1 MYSEHANNAA
11 GAVCMS
17 ASLPVPVNN
26 SLSIAELTRDPY
38 PIYKKLRAET
48 PVLKVSAIG
57 RTMLTK
63 AADTRYVKMNPELFS
78 SDDPNTPMERAFQ
91 AKTLMRRDGEDHHRL
106 RSAMM
111 PAMSP
116 QSVKVSWADRI
127 ADIADTYID
136 RLACGQ
142 TVDFFTAFAGPFAAR
157 CVAEVLGIP
166 KASDNDIQRWSQ
178 ALIDGAGN
186 FGGLPEPFERAERA
200 NVEINACISEAADHC
215 KNTDLPNA
223 LAVQI
228 NAESPIEM
236 EHIISNIKIAIGGG
250 INEPRDALLTVLYG
264 LLTNPDQKEVVLNS
278 NEHWGQVFEEAVRWV
293 APIQVSS
300 RLVKQDTT
308 IRDFHIPAGDV
319 VMTVQASAN
328 HDEALYDNGHLFNVF
343 RKSNRHQGFG
353 SGPHFCMGTHLSRRM
368 LADVALPKLF
378 ERFPNMSLPNPEQ
391 VIWSGF
397 GFRGPLTLPVQLK

>member
-1 MYSEHANNAA
+1 MRNLSRVTRVEHDMTNPAA
-11 GAVCMS
+11 A
-17 ASLPVPVNN
+17 PVNN
-26 SLSIAELTRDPY
+26 TMTIAELTQNPY
-38 PIYKKLRAET
+38 SIYKKLRSES

-91 AKTLMRRDGEDHHRL
+91 AKTLMRRDGEDHSRL
-106 RSAMM
+106 RTAMM

-116 QSVKVSWADRI
+116 QSVKHSWADRI
-127 ADIADTYID
+127 SDIADTYID
-136 RLACGQ
+136 KLPAGQ
-142 TVDFFTAFAGPFAAR
+142 TIDFFTAFAGPFSAR

-166 KASDNDIQRWSQ
+166 KASDDDIQRWSQ

-186 FGGLPEPFERAERA
+186 FGGLPEPFVRAEKA
-200 NVEINACISEAADHC
+200 NTEINACIADAVIQC
-215 KNTDLPNA
+215 KDTDLRNA

-228 NAESPIEM
+228 NAENPIEM

-250 INEPRDALLTVLYG
+250 INEPRDALMTVIYG
-264 LLTNPDQKEVVLNS
+264 LLTNPDQKEAVLGS
-278 NEHWGQVFEEAVRWV
+278 KELWGQVFEEAVRWV

-308 IRDFHIPAGDV
+308 IRGFYIPAGDV

-328 HDEALYDNGHLFNVF
+328 HDEEFYENGHLFNVF
-343 RKSNRHQGFG
+343 RKTNRHQGFG
-353 SGPHFCMGTHLSRRM
+353 SGPHFCMGTHLSRKM

-378 ERFPNMSLPNPEQ
+378 DRFPNMRLPNPET
-391 VIWSGF
+391 VVWSGF
-397 GFRGPLTLPVQLK
+397 GFRGPLNLPLQLNQ